1 MALRLSRAEQVE
13 RNRGLLL
20 DAARRVFLAQG
31 YGGATLDAIAEEAG
45 FSKGVVYSQFAGKA
59 DLFLTLLEQRIA
71 ERAAENSRLV
81 SEHPGPDALGSLLRT
96 SARRSRLGSDW
107 GRLLIEFRLV
117 AARDPGVNAR
127 YRVLHDRT
135 IDLLAETVTAALD
148 RDGLAPAYSARTF
161 AQLVLALDTGVVLER
176 AADPEALPVE
186 LAEQVLARLVAPR

>member
-1 MALRLSRAEQVE
+1 MPVRLSRAEQVE

-59 DLFLTLLEQRIA
+59 DLFLTLLERRIV
-71 ERAAENSRLV
+71 ERAAENGRLV
-81 SEHPGPDALGSLLRT
+81 AEHAGPDALRSLLRT
-96 SARRSRLGSDW
+96 SARRSLLGADW

-117 AARDPGVNAR
+117 AARDPEVNAR
-127 YRVLHDRT
+127 YRELHDRT
-135 IDLLAETVTAALD
+135 IDLFAETVAAALD
-148 RDGLAPAYSARTF
+148 RDGLAPAYPARTV

-176 AADPEALPVE
+176 AADPEALPLE
-186 LAEQVLARLVAPR
+186 LAEHVLARLVAPT